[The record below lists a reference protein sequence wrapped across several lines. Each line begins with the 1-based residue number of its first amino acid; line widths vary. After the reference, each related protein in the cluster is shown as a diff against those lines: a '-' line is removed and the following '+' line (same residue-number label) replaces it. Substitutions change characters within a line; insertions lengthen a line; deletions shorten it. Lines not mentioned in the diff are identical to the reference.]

1 MMYFNFFRFVSSK
14 QTMFNPRSCLNQKK
28 LRKNNAKLM
37 SSKNGL
43 EYSFLN
49 ILTRVFAHVIAR
61 ELCHYQSKLVCSSH
75 IRPLTRKTRNFWSYF
90 NNLKCTQV
98 IQLGCMD
105 VFRQMMNK
113 CGNFSCYRIIF
124 STIKISICLERVQ
137 NTRL

>member
-75 IRPLTRKTRNFWSYF
+75 IYPSTH
-90 NNLKCTQV
+90 TQNKEFLELL
-98 IQLGCMD
+98 QQSKMHLGHPVRMHGCIPSND
-105 VFRQMMNK
+105 
-113 CGNFSCYRIIF
+113 
-124 STIKISICLERVQ
+124 E
-137 NTRL
+137 